1 MTLAAVTST
10 YPPRPS
16 TFPWSGGKEELRASC
31 LRPYLLRL
39 RSQHDEE
46 MVRAFLATAGLS
58 SSLLDDD
65 NAWISVAAA
74 RRALTALERT
84 LGEGSIESCGEWIT
98 HPEHL
103 AAYLRMLR
111 SASTPLEAYRYL
123 AMYADQHTRVG
134 TFDMEEVGPCSA
146 RITYEPLEDDDSEQ
160 DDPIFCRTRH
170 GLLRAIP
177 RIWGYPDAI
186 VREELCIA
194 RGDDACVYEVAWPLP
209 CQLAKWAPWLVAAG
223 GLVSGAMAFPLGGL
237 AIAALTSTSVSAA
250 SFGVVKGLQRLRRD
264 RAVRTFEKNRIAA
277 LERSL
282 GLRDDAHLGGD
293 LAGLVLGG
301 KYRILGQ
308 IGAGG
313 SGAVYAA
320 EHIGLGA
327 NVAVKVLRGA
337 AARNASEVARLRREA
352 QVQMS
357 IEHPN
362 VVRTFDFAETHDGS
376 IYVVMELLRGESL
389 AAKMAR
395 DTVIAPDVAV
405 PMFLQACRALS
416 AAHERG
422 IVHRDMKPGNVFL
435 CEDGTVKLL
444 DFGMSKFA
452 DAESLTREGH
462 TLGTPEYM
470 APEQC
475 VGAPVEPRTDV
486 YSLGVLMYEALTG
499 QLPIRAT
506 NRRDLLELHPTQPP
520 VPMRDLRPELPLP
533 SWLDDAVMKALEKH
547 PEDRPTARELE
558 RMLRDGALERR
569 G

>member
-1 MTLAAVTST
+1 
-10 YPPRPS
+10 
-16 TFPWSGGKEELRASC
+16 
-31 LRPYLLRL
+31 
-39 RSQHDEE
+39 
-46 MVRAFLATAGLS
+46 MVRALLATEGLS
-58 SSLLDDD
+58 ASLLDDD

-74 RRALTALERT
+74 RRAFGALERA
-84 LGEGSIESCGEWIT
+84 LGEGSIENCGEWVT
-98 HPEHL
+98 HPAHL

-111 SASTPLEAYRYL
+111 AASTPLEAYRYL
-123 AMYADQHTRVG
+123 ATYADQHTRVG
-134 TFDMEEVGPCSA
+134 TFDMVELGPCSA
-146 RITYEPLEDDDSEQ
+146 RLTYEPLEDDDSEQ
-160 DDPIFCRTRH
+160 DDPLFCRARV

-186 VREELCIA
+186 VHESRCIA
-194 RGDDACVYEVAWPLP
+194 KGDDACVYEVAWPVP
-209 CQLAKWAPWLVAAG
+209 CQLAKWGPWMAAAG
-223 GLVSGAMAFPLGGL
+223 GLVSGAMALRLGGWVMG
-237 AIAALTSTSVSAA
+237 AITSASVTVA
-250 SFGVVKGLQRLRRD
+250 SFGVVKGLQRLRRL

-282 GLRDDAHLGGD
+282 GLRDDARAVEGD

-308 IGAGG
+308 IGVGG

-362 VVRTFDFAETHDGS
+362 IVRTFDFAETHDGS

-395 DTVIAPDVAV
+395 DTVIPHDVAV
-405 PMFLQACRALS
+405 SIFTQTCRALA

-422 IVHRDMKPGNVFL
+422 IIHRDIKPGNVFV
-435 CEDGTVKLL
+435 CEDGTVKVL

-452 DAESLTREGH
+452 EAEALTREGH

-475 VGAPVEPRTDV
+475 LGDPVEPRSDV

-499 QLPIRAT
+499 QLPIRAP
-506 NRRDLLELHPTQPP
+506 NRWDLLELHPTQVP
-520 VPMRDLRPELPLP
+520 VSLRELRPELP
-533 SWLDDAVMKALEKH
+533 SWLDEVVMLALEKD
-547 PEDRPTARELE
+547 PEARPSARELE
-558 RMLRDGALERR
+558 RLLRAGS
-569 G
+569 